1 MDIGG
6 IDLHSPEF
14 YISIGGGDGDAAAGT
29 DVGRVD
35 GFGVG
40 CLFGGHLGAADAAA
54 AFESYRQVAVIFYQ
68 CILHLF
74 EVCKRFIFVKRFEP
88 FVLYLAGPLEVL
100 GGVQG
105 DVDDASA

>member
-1 MDIGG
+1 M
-6 IDLHSPEF
+6 
-14 YISIGGGDGDAAAGT
+14 
-29 DVGRVD
+29 
-35 GFGVG
+35 
-40 CLFGGHLGAADAAA
+40 
-54 AFESYRQVAVIFYQ
+54 
-68 CILHLF
+68 F